1 MGERSLDLVG
11 LASGV
16 SDQEVLKIL
25 SQLHS
30 IGQVCCQ
37 RESVHANESVC
48 VCECELTTR
57 LRTCGPYCSS
67 CAALLAHS
75 MAETCL
81 VKATPTCLRP
91 ARDDLVILLTCV

>member
-16 SDQEVLKIL
+16 FDQEVLKFL

-30 IGQVCCQ
+30 IRQVCCQ
-37 RESVHANESVC
+37 CESVHANESVC

-57 LRTCGPYCSS
+57 L
-67 CAALLAHS
+67 
-75 MAETCL
+75 
-81 VKATPTCLRP
+81 
-91 ARDDLVILLTCV
+91 